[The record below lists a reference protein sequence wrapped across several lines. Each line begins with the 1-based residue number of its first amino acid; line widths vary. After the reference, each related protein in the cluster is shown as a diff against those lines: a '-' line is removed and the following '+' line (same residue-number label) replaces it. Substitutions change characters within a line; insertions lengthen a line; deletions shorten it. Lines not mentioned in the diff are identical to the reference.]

1 MSPPWRP
8 FFVPTLVCLFHP
20 EGGGE
25 ERMDNDRNTKIG
37 EIASMV
43 CQMNDEQL
51 KNVHVYTE
59 DELKE
64 PNHEAVALDAVIQIS
79 KKYGRNQR
87 KEEG

>member
-1 MSPPWRP
+1 MATI
-8 FFVPTLVCLFHP
+8 FFACLVRLFHKN
-20 EGGGE
+20 EGGDG
-25 ERMDNDRNTKIG
+25 RMANDRTTKIG

-51 KNVHVYTE
+51 KNVHEYTE

-79 KKYGRNQR
+79 KKYGKKKH
-87 KEEG
+87 KEEV

>member
-1 MSPPWRP
+1 MATFFYFIFCMMSSSKEQE
-8 FFVPTLVCLFHP
+8 VMS
-20 EGGGE
+20 
-25 ERMDNDRNTKIG
+25 MDNDRNTKIG

-51 KNVHVYTE
+51 KNVHEYTE

-79 KKYGRNQR
+79 KKYGKKKH
-87 KEEG
+87 KEGV

>member
-1 MSPPWRP
+1 MS
-8 FFVPTLVCLFHP
+8 
-20 EGGGE
+20 
-25 ERMDNDRNTKIG
+25 DNRNTRIG

-51 KNVHVYTE
+51 KNVHEYTE

-79 KKYGRNQR
+79 KKYGKKKTDANQ
-87 KEEG
+87 EGK